1 MTRTFAIRLL
11 ACAAALAAAGLI
23 AACAV
28 NPATGEREVVL
39 MSEEQELA
47 LGREYHK
54 RIMAME
60 QIYNEGELQD
70 YVQAV
75 GERVAAS
82 ADRKD
87 LIYRFFLIDSP
98 QVNAFA
104 LPGGY
109 IYIYRGLLT
118 YMDTEAE
125 LAAVLGH
132 ELGHV
137 TARHTVRQHRN
148 ATFSQILA
156 TVVAGTTGNRAAADL
171 TNVLGAAVVAG
182 YGRDLELEADRLGA
196 EYLARA
202 GYDHTAMLG
211 VLDILKYHQE
221 YSQARAE
228 AEGREAGSYHGVF
241 ASHPRNDARLQEVV
255 AAARDLA
262 PPDEPYTGRDVF
274 LEEIDGLVYG
284 YSAQEGIPRGD
295 SFYHTDLGFAF
306 DYPPDWRLENR
317 PNAVFLFAPR
327 GKAVIQLGATDLNKR
342 LQPSEFV
349 RQRLGV
355 EDPRNERTFE
365 SHGLTAYTALVS
377 QGGLFSSRILR
388 LGVVYLDD
396 RAYIFQSKAEE
407 EEGPPGWAEDFR
419 ATVSSF
425 RRLTTAES
433 EIARPWR
440 IRVRPARRG
449 DSYAALAARS
459 PLGED
464 AEAQLRLINQ
474 DYPDGEPRPGEPLKY
489 IE

>member
-1 MTRTFAIRLL
+1 MTRSLAIRLL
-11 ACAAALAAAGLI
+11 ALPAALAAAALV

-54 RIMAME
+54 QIMATMDL
-60 QIYNEGELQD
+60 YNDRAMRD

-75 GERVAAS
+75 GDRVAAG
-82 ADRKD
+82 ADRSD

-109 IYIYRGLLT
+109 IYIYRGLLA

-137 TARHTVRQHRN
+137 TARHAVRQHRN

-156 TVVAGTTGNRAAADL
+156 TVVAGTTGNRAAGDL
-171 TNVLGAAVVAG
+171 TNVLGAAFVAG

-202 GYDHTAMLG
+202 GYDHTAMLD

-221 YSQARAE
+221 YTQARAE
-228 AEGREAGSYHGVF
+228 AEGRETQTYHGVF

-255 AAARDLA
+255 AAARDLVPA
-262 PPDEPYTGRDVF
+262 DGPYTGRDAF
-274 LEEIDGLVYG
+274 LEKIDGLVYG
-284 YSAQEGIPRGD
+284 FSAQEGIPRGD
-295 SFYHTDLGFAF
+295 SFYHPDLGFAF
-306 DYPPDWRLENR
+306 DYPPDWRLENQ
-317 PNAVFLFAPR
+317 PNAVWLFAPE
-327 GKAVIQLGATDLNKR
+327 GKAVIKLGATDLNKR
-342 LQPSEFV
+342 LQPAEFV

-365 SHGLTAYTALVS
+365 SHGLTAYTALVP
-377 QGGLFSSRILR
+377 QGGMFSSRIMR

-396 RAYIFQSKAEE
+396 RAYIFQSRTEDGD
-407 EEGPPGWAEDFR
+407 GPPGWAEDFR
-419 ATVSSF
+419 TTVSSF
-425 RRLTTAES
+425 RRLTTAETD
-433 EIARPWR
+433 IARPWR
-440 IRVRPARRG
+440 IRVRPARSG
-449 DSYAALAARS
+449 DSYGALAARS

-464 AEAQLRLINQ
+464 AAAQLRLLNQ
-474 DYPDGEPRPGEPLKY
+474 DYPDGEPRPGELLKY